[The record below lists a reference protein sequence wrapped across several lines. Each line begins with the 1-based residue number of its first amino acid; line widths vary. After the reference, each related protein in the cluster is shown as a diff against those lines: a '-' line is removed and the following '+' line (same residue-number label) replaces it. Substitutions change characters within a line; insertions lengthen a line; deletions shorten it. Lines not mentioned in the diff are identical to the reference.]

1 MYMYLYLRL
10 KIQGSEA
17 SSKAREDQKKKK
29 KMHTTTLPPIMT
41 TTQEGLQTSQERD
54 KLARRRHELA
64 LLHAALRQRIPFH
77 QIPLVLAGLKQ
88 PCMSF
93 LALQCWV
100 VKEIRD

>member
-1 MYMYLYLRL
+1 M
-10 KIQGSEA
+10 QA
-17 SSKAREDQKKKK
+17 ARTAEQHEKKT
-29 KMHTTTLPPIMT
+29 KMHSTALHPIVTTTP
-41 TTQEGLQTSQERD
+41 EGLQTSQERD

-93 LALQCWV
+93 LVLQCLV
-100 VKEIRD
+100 VKETRD